1 MHNYKA
7 LKAASKASVQK
18 VKVVDRV
25 AVDAVAEV
33 KYKDGDDI
41 PDGKEIGDDKV
52 RQVLAQAERSHEEL
66 QVVCKCYDAQ
76 TGEAKDDSVRAYS
89 LSDVKREIDHCKSQV
104 ARLEAEQAEW
114 EQLETDLKAL

>member
-1 MHNYKA
+1 MRNYKA
-7 LKAASKASVQK
+7 LKSASKVSVQK
-18 VKVVDRV
+18 VKVVDQ
-25 AVDAVAEV
+25 AKVDAVARV
-33 KYKDGDDI
+33 QYKDGDDI

-104 ARLEAEQAEW
+104 ARLEAEQADL